1 MPLYPFAYFDSV
13 GDFDRAYGVFAVGLY
28 VVCGSTVLFCSGG
41 VLCVGLVFCWCRG
54 FGTLVS
60 VFWWCSSVVFY
71 VLVFGMFRFLGFLVV
86 LGCFFWVLGC
96 VFILGGITV
105 VVVAVFPECCCL
117 DWWTLSRR

>member
-54 FGTLVS
+54 FGMLVS

-71 VLVFGMFRFLGFLVV
+71 VLVFGMFCFLGFLVV
-86 LGCFFWVLGC
+86 LGCFFGFWAVFLYWVVLRWWLLPY
-96 VFILGGITV
+96 FPN
-105 VVVAVFPECCCL
+105 VAV
-117 DWWTLSRR
+117 